1 MTKNSKRAAMLA
13 GCAMLLAMS
22 TGNAWAQKGPPS
34 AADAPETPADA
45 GEAFLGEWVVDATT
59 SPLDGRRTY
68 AATLRSSN
76 AVHNSLGYDDEAWLA
91 VRCQQETL
99 AIYVV
104 WPFFI
109 GTSGATVSYRFG
121 SGNLRLDNWSGSS
134 DGTAVG
140 RFDSQT
146 ARPILTELAGSDQF
160 VIRVSSRRSGPQDA
174 VFDTTGAD
182 AVVAG
187 ALAACA

>member
-13 GCAMLLAMS
+13 GGAMLLAMS
-22 TGNAWAQKGPPS
+22 AGNGWAQKGAP
-34 AADAPETPADA
+34 AVAPEA
-45 GEAFLGEWVVDATT
+45 EAPEETSEGSIGAWVVDATT

-76 AVHNSLGYDDEAWLA
+76 VVHNSLGYDDEAWLA
-91 VRCQQETL
+91 VRCQQGTL
-99 AIYVV
+99 AFYVV

-109 GTSGATVSYRFG
+109 GTSDSTVSYRFDE
-121 SGNLRLDNWSGSS
+121 GNLRLDSWSGSS

-140 RFDSQT
+140 RFDSRT
-146 ARPILTELAGSDQF
+146 AQPLMTQLAGTDQL
-160 VIRVSSRRSGPQDA
+160 VIRVTARRSGPQDA

-187 ALAACA
+187 ALAACS

>member
-1 MTKNSKRAAMLA
+1 MTKNSKRAVMLA
-13 GCAMLLAMS
+13 GGAMLLAMS
-22 TGNAWAQKGPPS
+22 AGHVWAQKGPP
-34 AADAPETPADA
+34 AAAPEAEATEEI
-45 GEAFLGEWVVDATT
+45 GERSIGEWVVDATT

-76 AVHNSLGYDDEAWLA
+76 VVHNSLGYDDEAWLA
-91 VRCQQETL
+91 VRCQQGTL

-109 GTSGATVSYRFG
+109 GTSGSTVSYRFG

-187 ALAACA
+187 ALAACS

>member
-13 GCAMLLAMS
+13 ASAMLLAMS
-22 TGNAWAQKGPPS
+22 AGTGWAQKGSTS
-34 AADAPETPADA
+34 AVGTPETPA
-45 GEAFLGEWVVDATT
+45 GETFLGEWVVESTT
-59 SPLDGRRTY
+59 SPLDGRTTY
-68 AATLRSSN
+68 GATLRSSN
-76 AVHNSLGYDDEAWLA
+76 VVHNSLGYDDEAWLA
-91 VRCQQETL
+91 VRCQQGTL

-109 GTSGATVSYRFG
+109 GTSGSTVSYRFG